1 MADYPTSSY
10 SPQDA
15 LKAYQDIL
23 ASEKRKK
30 KYATII
36 DGMMKLSPRYSGS
49 TAATRNKTVRDSYG
63 TSGSTGFA
71 THSRLLGEAAE
82 SELDQF
88 FMQEFLN
95 QEFKSI
101 ADVRSWGASMG
112 REMTEG
118 RLCKLMGLF
127 S

>member
-30 KYATII
+30 KYATLI

-49 TAATRNKTVRDSYG
+49 TAATRNNTLRDSYG
-63 TSGSTGFA
+63 TSGSKGFP
-71 THSRLLGEAAE
+71 TY
-82 SELDQF
+82 
-88 FMQEFLN
+88 
-95 QEFKSI
+95 
-101 ADVRSWGASMG
+101 
-112 REMTEG
+112 
-118 RLCKLMGLF
+118 
-127 S
+127 